1 MAIRD
6 PELQGSLR
14 GVHVLLIDDD
24 AESLDQIKRVLEY
37 CGALV
42 TVRTF
47 ARQALGVLQAVRPTV
62 LVLGIG
68 TPDETAYAFIRSVR
82 ASTIRGTRQ
91 TGAGDR
97 RNRSAVRLRPYVADQ
112 PIPVFAR
119 HREVDD
125 DHVGLDP
132 FERSERLARGGGRRH
147 ERAGVLEDGF
157 QDFEGI

>member
-62 LVLGIG
+62 LVIGIG
-68 TPDETAYAFIRSVR
+68 TPAETAYAFIRSVR
-82 ASTIRGTRQ
+82 ASSAEHGGTVPAVALTPLGYGVAPERIIAQGFQAHVAKPVHGGELSATIT
-91 TGAGDR
+91 
-97 RNRSAVRLRPYVADQ
+97 
-112 PIPVFAR
+112 
-119 HREVDD
+119 
-125 DHVGLDP
+125 HVVT
-132 FERSERLARGGGRRH
+132 ESSERNAAR
-147 ERAGVLEDGF
+147 
-157 QDFEGI
+157 